1 MLVVGRLEEK
11 DDEVRIGEDV
21 VEFEYVGVGE
31 EGLQFDAGGEL
42 FELHRA
48 N

>member
-1 MLVVGRLEEK
+1 MLIVGRLEEK
-11 DDEVRIGEDV
+11 NNEVRIGEDV
-21 VEFEYVGVGE
+21 VEFEYVGVRE

-42 FELHRA
+42 FELYRA